1 MPVSRWLMPLTFW
14 WISTSW
20 FVSIAEGLVG
30 KNNHLI
36 FGPLIFCEHDRQ
48 LACCDGAV
56 ITLYREYYGQYYWFS
71 SLFEYAGSEMKRAG
85 RQFLT

>member
-36 FGPLIFCEHDRQ
+36 FGPLIFFDHDRQ
-48 LACCDGAV
+48 LAYYDEV
-56 ITLYREYYGQYYWFS
+56 LMMLYCES
-71 SLFEYAGSEMKRAG
+71 SEQSS
-85 RQFLT
+85 